1 LIKKIPLDKVV
12 LSVHAVERLTERR
25 ISIAELESILTEPD
39 TVVTQGPKLIFQKN
53 FKKRKDNDVAAVV
66 LERRE
71 KNLWLVITVL
81 VNFQKK

>member
-1 LIKKIPLDKVV
+1 MIKKIPLEKVV
-12 LSVHAVERLTERR
+12 LSVHAVERLAERK
-25 ISIAELESILTEPD
+25 ISVEELEEILIHPD
-39 TVVTQGPKLIFQKN
+39 SVIAQGPKLIFHKN
-53 FKKRKDNDVAAVV
+53 LKKRKDNDIAAVV